1 MAINRL
7 NNNKTIIITG
17 IAAIILWIII
27 AAVTFDRA
35 FIPLKN
41 YIGKNSKIVL
51 EVSVI
56 NDDLTRTGSLIKSVI
71 FYETYKPVNYK
82 NKVKKYLKKLS
93 LIVNKTDG
101 DYKKLFILLNI
112 KTPVKLKKISL
123 RNNKYFSSFARKS
136 YYHWEYVSKPIIKR
150 FIKYSSLVTLKLSDK
165 MFLEYTLN
173 KSVLPTYAFI
183 RKISAGF
190 VYLVR
195 FAAFVFIFGTIVI
208 IFLGILVIYYLN
220 KFFREIRKSEERFRT
235 MFDSSPV
242 AHLVKDIETGNIIDA
257 NKTAE
262 KFYGYTRKEL
272 TAMNITDIALVS
284 KEEDKR
290 FRMEA
295 YSKGIGNP
303 IAKIFNHKL
312 KNNDIKRVE
321 VTLSKIEID
330 GKEYLINSIIDITEK
345 ILYENSL
352 KKSVEFFKILSENIP
367 SIVSL
372 YREKVIYMN
381 SFCLKALGYSVDDIA
396 DLNPLDLVDVR
407 EEEKLKLIENMKRRL
422 NGESF
427 NEKYTLKV
435 KKKNG
440 ETFWGEIIARTVFFE
455 NKWTGLV
462 IITDVSDRVV
472 KELNLQNE
480 RDIFKEISEL
490 DGLTNI
496 ANRRSFDERLDNSIS
511 DAMLKNAK
519 FSLIMFDID
528 RFKEIND
535 TFGHQA
541 GDSVLSELAFLIKGN
556 IRKDDFF
563 ARFGGEEFMII
574 SNNIG
579 IRGAVELAEKLR
591 LKVETYDFSS
601 KINVKCSFGVTAY
614 KREDNAESIIKR
626 ADEAMYK
633 AKQNGRNRVESIE

>member
-17 IAAIILWIII
+17 IAAIILWIIT
-27 AAVTFDRA
+27 AAVTFDRT

-56 NDDLTRTGSLIKSVI
+56 NDDLTRTGSLIKRVI

-242 AHLVKDIETGNIIDA
+242 AHLVKDIETGNIIGA

-367 SIVSL
+367 TIIGL
-372 YREKVIYMN
+372 YREKIIYMN
-381 SFCLKALGYSVDDIA
+381 PFGLSVLGYTENEIKGLS
-396 DLNPLDLVDVR
+396 PLDILEAR
-407 EEEKLKLIENMKRRL
+407 EEEKNILSENIKKRL
-422 NGESF
+422 EGERFES
-427 NEKYTLKV
+427 KYTFKF
-435 KKKNG
+435 KKKSGNS
-440 ETFWGEIIARTVFFE
+440 FWGELITSTVFFE
-455 NKWTGLV
+455 NAWTGLV
-462 IITDVSDRVV
+462 IITDVSDRV
-472 KELNLQNE
+472 KSELNLMKE
-480 RDIFKEISEL
+480 KDVFKELSEL
-490 DGLTNI
+490 DALTNI
-496 ANRRSFDERLDNSIS
+496 PNRRSFDVKLNDTIGSALLN
-511 DAMLKNAK
+511 NVN

-528 RFKEIND
+528 HFKQIND
-535 TFGHQA
+535 GYGHQI
-541 GDSVLSELAFLIKGN
+541 GDAVLAELASLVKKN
-556 IRKDDFF
+556 IRGYDFI

-574 SNNIG
+574 SNNISLK
-579 IRGAVELAEKLR
+579 GAIEFAEKLR
-591 LKVETYDFSS
+591 KKIEYAEFPEKIKVR
-601 KINVKCSFGVTAY
+601 CSFGVTAF
-614 KREDNAESIIKR
+614 KRGDTAESAIKR

-633 AKQNGRNRVESIE
+633 AKENGRNRVDSVE